1 MKLTVQTSLLQ
12 QLVAKAVKGASN
24 NKMIP
29 ITSLMA
35 IEYKNGLL
43 TLTTTDATN
52 TLKVFQKVPEQPD
65 LYVVVP
71 ADIFS
76 KLVARTTTEN
86 ITLELKQDSLEMC
99 GNGKYNLNLPLDE
112 GGNLI
117 RFPEDLTTFNNN
129 EVAIKSTDIKKLL
142 TTNKAALAQT
152 LEIPCITGYYC
163 GNGEVITTDT
173 FKVCHSEVKLF
184 SQPVL
189 LPPELVELLALAD
202 EEVIKA
208 YRGSNGKILF
218 TTPTMSVCGVELE
231 DIGEYP
237 IKPIRGFLD
246 AGFPSVCTLNRTAL
260 LDVLNRLSLF
270 VAPYDNNALSMTFNN
285 DGVMIS
291 SKKSNGTET
300 IKYETSKDFKPYTCW
315 IDIQL
320 FASQVAAQTTDTV
333 ELWYGH
339 DIAIKMVSEGVT
351 QIVVLIEDDGK

>member
-12 QLVAKAVKGASN
+12 QMVAKAVKGASN

-35 IEYKNGLL
+35 IEYKDGLL

-52 TLKVFQKVPEQPD
+52 TLKVFQKVPGQPD

-117 RFPEDLTTFNNN
+117 RFPEDTTEYEGK
-129 EVAIKSTDIKKLL
+129 EVTIKSVDVKKLL

-163 GNGEVITTDT
+163 GKGEVITTDT

-184 SQPVL
+184 TKPAL
-189 LPPELVELLALAD
+189 LPPELIDLLALAD
-202 EEVIKA
+202 EEVIKVQ
-208 YRGSNGKILF
+208 REDSKILF
-218 TTPTMSVCGVELE
+218 TTPTMSVSGVELE

-246 AGFPSVCTLNRTAL
+246 ANFPSVCTLNRTAL

-291 SKKSNGTET
+291 SRKSNGTET